1 VRLIEGN
8 QCLGGLSVEAQLG
21 LAEEGLEGGVTL
33 IYPGV
38 DREPSA
44 GLVFLF
50 AGLSVLM
57 SIAVEASDSDG
68 PVSMVRSLLAWSA
81 GASFAIRS
89 YS

>member
-1 VRLIEGN
+1 M
-8 QCLGGLSVEAQLG
+8 EAFRSKRNLVWPRRVWRG
-21 LAEEGLEGGVTL
+21 VVTL

-50 AGLSVLM
+50 ARLSVLM

-89 YS
+89 DS

>member
-1 VRLIEGN
+1 LRGISAL
-8 QCLGGLSVEAQLG
+8 EAFRSKRNLVWPRRVWR
-21 LAEEGLEGGVTL
+21 GGVTL